1 MYSNCLVGGDRIMKL
16 MVQSWI
22 RDVTT
27 YQNVFADQ
35 QIMHFYRSE
44 KKSVYFFILGTFF
57 YFLCVINVTSVV
69 VFTPMVCDI
78 ISCSIC

>member
-1 MYSNCLVGGDRIMKL
+1 MVGVNRIMKL

-44 KKSVYFFILGTFF
+44 KCLLHASRLY
-57 YFLCVINVTSVV
+57 
-69 VFTPMVCDI
+69 
-78 ISCSIC
+78 

>member
-1 MYSNCLVGGDRIMKL
+1 MYFQVNRRHKHRCCMYYQQLGLCCNSVIGVNRIMKL

-44 KKSVYFFILGTFF
+44 ELLLHAGGY
-57 YFLCVINVTSVV
+57 TSR
-69 VFTPMVCDI
+69 
-78 ISCSIC
+78 

>member
-1 MYSNCLVGGDRIMKL
+1 MWSVGVAHWAHAATHPAGKVRLLYCDGLVVGDRIMKL

-35 QIMHFYRSE
+35 QIMHFYRSVE
-44 KKSVYFFILGTFF
+44 KHL
-57 YFLCVINVTSVV
+57 LH
-69 VFTPMVCDI
+69 VC
-78 ISCSIC
+78 CLY

>member
-1 MYSNCLVGGDRIMKL
+1 

-44 KKSVYFFILGTFF
+44 KILLHGLGL
-57 YFLCVINVTSVV
+57 YWANFLYVVTL
-69 VFTPMVCDI
+69 TLLHLD
-78 ISCSIC
+78 

>member
-1 MYSNCLVGGDRIMKL
+1 MDSHHDIVVMPATSPVDCVYCNFLIDDDRIMKL

-35 QIMHFYRSE
+35 QIMHFYRFE
-44 KKSVYFFILGTFF
+44 KCLVH
-57 YFLCVINVTSVV
+57 VISL
-69 VFTPMVCDI
+69 F
-78 ISCSIC
+78 